1 EPETSGRANVG
12 TMELMIAA
20 VQSAER
26 REWVAVD
33 GRRVSGGNLTPR
45 KAAMASA
52 SLVHVTKHFPGGDV
66 AVDDLC
72 LEVADREF
80 MVIVGPSG
88 CGKSTMLR
96 LLAGLETITEGVI
109 KIGDRVVNDVPPRN

>member
-1 EPETSGRANVG
+1 
-12 TMELMIAA
+12 
-20 VQSAER
+20 
-26 REWVAVD
+26 
-33 GRRVSGGNLTPR
+33 
-45 KAAMASA
+45 MASA
-52 SLVHVTKHFPGGDV
+52 SFVHVTKHFPGGDV

-109 KIGDRVVNDVPPRN
+109 KIGDRVVNDVPPRNREDRKSTRLNSSHRSISYAVLCWKKH

>member
-1 EPETSGRANVG
+1 MEFERAQLSWTSRGEDNKLQDRVTLTPRRGRARAIALPAMAHIDRAGTLAEFAASLRDRREPETSGRANLG

-45 KAAMASA
+45 
-52 SLVHVTKHFPGGDV
+52 
-66 AVDDLC
+66 
-72 LEVADREF
+72 
-80 MVIVGPSG
+80 
-88 CGKSTMLR
+88 
-96 LLAGLETITEGVI
+96 
-109 KIGDRVVNDVPPRN
+109 